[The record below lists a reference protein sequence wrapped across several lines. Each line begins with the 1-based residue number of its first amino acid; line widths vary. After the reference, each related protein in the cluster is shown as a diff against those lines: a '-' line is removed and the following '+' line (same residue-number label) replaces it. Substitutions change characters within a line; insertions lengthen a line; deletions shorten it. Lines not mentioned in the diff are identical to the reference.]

1 LQRAEGFREGEQVHK
16 LMLLFRRP
24 EDVDEFEQ
32 RWSHEFVPRAERMP
46 GIRRVTVSRIYGGPA
61 GPADLHLVHEIFF
74 DDADALQRA
83 LVSPE
88 GVEAGRTLINIA
100 GSFVNLCFAEH
111 LEEDRPGPTEPDA
124 G

>member
-1 LQRAEGFREGEQVHK
+1 VHK

-61 GPADLHLVHEIFF
+61 GPADLHLVHEFFF
-74 DDADALQRA
+74 DDADALQRG

-88 GVEAGRTLINIA
+88 GVEAGRALINIA
-100 GSFVNLCFAEH
+100 GSFVSLCFAEH
-111 LEEDRPGPTEPDA
+111 LEEDRPGPTGSAAE
-124 G
+124 

>member
-1 LQRAEGFREGEQVHK
+1 MHK

-24 EDVDEFEQ
+24 DDVDGFEQ
-32 RWSHEFVPRAERMP
+32 RWSHEFVPRAESMP

-74 DDADALQRA
+74 DDAEALQRA

-88 GVEAGRTLINIA
+88 GVAAGQTLISIA
-100 GSFVNLCFAEH
+100 GDFVSLCFAEH
-111 LEEDRPGPTEPDA
+111 LEEDRPGATGSDSE
-124 G
+124 